1 MDLGREKP
9 VDFSDMEEMT
19 SDEADAIFLPCIDP
33 YLSNVF
39 YGEAVDL
46 SESEIDICA
55 EEKKGTD
62 GAVDTNDDVGQTSIG
77 VMTLE
82 SVIADLESKGF
93 KRRQKSMAFDSVYV
107 NTHLSVWLNANEYIS
122 LSKALVNGKILYKV
136 DTYRDGEY
144 YLSVEGNFDEAA
156 FKRYFAAKSGEDYI
170 EEQPKRRFNYR
181 IDTDNEDVN
190 AEYTGKIGLNK
201 YQYACYKNNKN
212 LIAYPPN
219 FFSFVYAKEY
229 KTLIRKQQP
238 EDTAYYALADFKPT
252 GEHCL
257 IVSFPTSILKKSG
270 GTFNLEEAKYKIG
283 APKVMILM
291 RFSQEEK
298 RCYSHFMIN

>member
-1 MDLGREKP
+1 
-9 VDFSDMEEMT
+9 
-19 SDEADAIFLPCIDP
+19 
-33 YLSNVF
+33 
-39 YGEAVDL
+39 
-46 SESEIDICA
+46 
-55 EEKKGTD
+55 
-62 GAVDTNDDVGQTSIG
+62 
-77 VMTLE
+77 MTLE

-291 RFSQEEK
+291 RFSQEKDATATYDKLKKEK
-298 RCYSHFMIN
+298 LLSSVSVPAEVISQTEVAPCMFVKNYEYDNHENLSFIALSTMANSENYTQDILEVELNF